1 MAARQEYVRRMKPK
15 SRMKLISLWIPE
27 PMLKAIDELVERG
40 FFPSK
45 SELIRY
51 AIAEYL
57 RSMRGY
63 GFSGHP
69 RMFFGP

>member
-1 MAARQEYVRRMKPK
+1 MNAGKIFEKRAKPK
-15 SRMKLISLWIPE
+15 SHMKLISIWVPE
-27 PMLKAIDELVERG
+27 TMLKALDELVEMG
-40 FFPSK
+40 YFPSK

-57 RSMRGY
+57 RSTRGF
-63 GFSGHP
+63 GINRDI

>member
-1 MAARQEYVRRMKPK
+1 MATSQIYVKRMKPK

-27 PMLKAIDELVERG
+27 PMLKAIDELVEKG

-57 RSMRGY
+57 RSTRGY
-63 GFSGHP
+63 GFGANP